1 MASDAETDFFA
12 AIPAF
17 SDFRSVAQ
25 RDRYRPLPDGWL
37 IGTADVVNSTG
48 ALAKGRYKEVNT
60 VGASVISAV
69 MNLDRSLKFPFVF
82 GGDGASF
89 AIPAD
94 RHEAVSA
101 ALAACRTWSTE
112 EIGLSLRAA
121 LIPIS
126 DIRAAGLDVR
136 VARFSPSPH
145 ITYAMFD
152 GGGVAWSDDRM
163 KAGDYEI
170 PPAPAG
176 TRPDLSGLSCRWKPM
191 KARRGEILS
200 LLVAPGPEATTQNFS
215 ALVEAV
221 QDMLAD
227 PFTDN
232 GNSGSSPMT
241 QEGPSYDWPPRGLDL
256 EARAS
261 AATGSALSRW
271 ARYIPILA
279 EQFVPIAL
287 QFFRTRSRNFDPAHY
302 RQVTARNSDFRKFD
316 DGLKM
321 TVDCAPETSAR
332 IEDALND
339 ARKMDVA
346 YFGLHRQYSALMTCI
361 VPSPLADDHMHF
373 IDGAA
378 GGYAMAAAN
387 LKKMIAV
394 TTGRDATG

>member
-1 MASDAETDFFA
+1 MANDADSEFFA

-17 SDFRSVAQ
+17 SDFRSVAK
-25 RDRYRPLPDGWL
+25 RDRYRPLPDGWI

-48 ALAKGRYKEVNT
+48 ALADGRYKQVNT

-69 MNLDRSLKFPFVF
+69 MNLDRTLKFPFVF

-89 AIPAD
+89 AVPGN
-94 RHEAVSA
+94 RREAVSE
-101 ALAACRTWSTE
+101 ALAACRTWSAE

-121 LIPIS
+121 LIPIA
-126 DIRAAGLDVR
+126 DIRATGRDVR

-145 ITYAMFD
+145 ITYAMFA
-152 GGGVAWSDDRM
+152 GGGVAWADRRM
-163 KAGDYEI
+163 KEGDYEI

-191 KARRGEILS
+191 TARKGEILS
-200 LLVAPGPEATTQNFS
+200 LLVAPGPRATTETFN
-215 ALVEAV
+215 ALVETI

-227 PFTDN
+227 PFADDT
-232 GNSGSSPMT
+232 GSGGSPMT
-241 QEGPSYDWPPRGLDL
+241 QDGPSYDWPPRGLDI

-261 AATGSALSRW
+261 AATGSALSRL
-271 ARYIPILA
+271 ARYVPILA

-287 QFFRTRSRNFDPAHY
+287 QFFRTRSRNFDPGHY
-302 RQVTARNSDFRKFD
+302 RRVTARNSDFRKFD

-321 TVDCAPETSAR
+321 TVDCSPGTSAR
-332 IEDALND
+332 IEAALEE
-339 ARKMDVA
+339 AHQQGIA
-346 YFGLHRQYSALMTCI
+346 CFGLHRQDSALMTCI

-378 GGYAMAAAN
+378 GGYAMAAAK
-387 LKKMIAV
+387 LKKMMA
-394 TTGRDATG
+394 GSGG

>member
-1 MASDAETDFFA
+1 MASDGNSDYFA
-12 AIPAF
+12 AIPSF

-37 IGTADVVNSTG
+37 IGAADVVNSTG
-48 ALAKGRYKEVNT
+48 ALADGRYKEVNT
-60 VGASVISAV
+60 VGASIISAV

-89 AIPAD
+89 AVPGERRD
-94 RHEAVSA
+94 AVSE

-121 LIPIS
+121 LIPIA
-126 DIRAAGLDVR
+126 DIRTTGRDVR

-145 ITYAMFD
+145 ITYAMFA
-152 GGGVAWSDDRM
+152 GGGVAWADGRM

-170 PPAPAG
+170 LPAPAG

-191 KARRGEILS
+191 KARKGEILS
-200 LLVAPGPEATTQNFS
+200 LLVAPGPRATTETFGT
-215 ALVEAV
+215 LVESV
-221 QDMLAD
+221 QDLLAD
-227 PFTDN
+227 PFADEAN
-232 GNSGSSPMT
+232 GGGSPMT
-241 QEGPSYDWPPRGLDL
+241 QDGPSYDWPPRGLDI

-261 AATGSALSRW
+261 AATGSRLSRW
-271 ARYIPILA
+271 ARYVPILA

-332 IEDALND
+332 IEAALQDAN
-339 ARKMDVA
+339 RQGVA
-346 YFGLHRQYSALMTCI
+346 YFGLHRQDSALMTCI

-378 GGYAMAAAN
+378 GGYTMAAAS
-387 LKKMIAV
+387 LKKMRTAA
-394 TTGRDATG
+394 G